1 MYLYTAYG
9 IISVLGSLNQ
19 LLIQIKQV
27 DHLEVYNIA
36 TDLKLLAWLQGMS
49 YCGIPKLMS

>member
-36 TDLKLLAWLQGMS
+36 TDLKLLA
-49 YCGIPKLMS
+49 